1 MGKFRNVFFGGYQK
15 AEVDEYV
22 ESLLYELE
30 RAKSGEGKEGAQKEK
45 ELEEAKANLQR
56 EQEEKNQLLK
66 QLSEMKAQLESSQ
79 TDKDKELREVKEQLN
94 EYQNK
99 YSYDVFADMLSS
111 AKKDADQLI
120 NSARENSE
128 QLTSTAR
135 ENAEQLTIAAQKN
148 AEQILN
154 EARENADKITMDAQ
168 VDARIYRQK
177 VEKEL
182 KAQEEEN
189 GKKFMLAK
197 YRLMEYLEALNRSQ
211 SQLIKTYNEL
221 GEIVKKMPVQI
232 EDALETQ
239 KGDPLE
245 KTPEDNE

>member
-22 ESLLYELE
+22 ESLLSELE

-45 ELEEAKANLQR
+45 ELEEAKANLQK

>member
-22 ESLLYELE
+22 ESLLSELE

-56 EQEEKNQLLK
+56 EQEEKSQLLK

-79 TDKDKELREVKEQLN
+79 TDKDKELQEVKEQLN

-111 AKKDADQLI
+111 AKKD
-120 NSARENSE
+120 
-128 QLTSTAR
+128 
-135 ENAEQLTIAAQKN
+135 AEQLTIAAQKN

-189 GKKFMLAK
+189 GKKFMVAK

-239 KGDPLE
+239 KGDQLE

>member
-66 QLSEMKAQLESSQ
+66 QLSEMKAKLESSQ
-79 TDKDKELREVKEQLN
+79 TDKNKELREVKEQLN

-120 NSARENSE
+120 NSARENAE
-128 QLTSTAR
+128 QLTSTAK
-135 ENAEQLTIAAQKN
+135 EN

-245 KTPEDNE
+245 KTLEDNE

>member
-1 MGKFRNVFFGGYQK
+1 M
-15 AEVDEYV
+15 
-22 ESLLYELE
+22 ESLLSELE

-79 TDKDKELREVKEQLN
+79 TDKNKELREVKEQLN

-120 NSARENSE
+120 NSARENAE

-189 GKKFMLAK
+189 GKKFMVAK

>member
-79 TDKDKELREVKEQLN
+79 TDKNKELREVKEQLN

-120 NSARENSE
+120 NSARENAE
-128 QLTSTAR
+128 QLTSTAK
-135 ENAEQLTIAAQKN
+135 EN

-154 EARENADKITMDAQ
+154 EARENADRITMDAQ

-189 GKKFMLAK
+189 GKNFMVAK

>member
-22 ESLLYELE
+22 ESLLSELE

-79 TDKDKELREVKEQLN
+79 TDKDKELQEVKEQLN

-111 AKKDADQLI
+111 AKKD
-120 NSARENSE
+120 
-128 QLTSTAR
+128 
-135 ENAEQLTIAAQKN
+135 AEQLTIAAQKN

>member
-22 ESLLYELE
+22 ESLLSELE

-79 TDKDKELREVKEQLN
+79 TDKDKELQEVKEQLN

-120 NSARENSE
+120 SSARENAE

>member
-22 ESLLYELE
+22 ESLLSELE

-66 QLSEMKAQLESSQ
+66 QLSEMKAKLESSQ
-79 TDKDKELREVKEQLN
+79 TDKNKELREVKEQLN

-120 NSARENSE
+120 SS
-128 QLTSTAR
+128 AR
-135 ENAEQLTIAAQKN
+135 ENAEQLTSTAKEN

>member
-22 ESLLYELE
+22 ESLLSELE

-56 EQEEKNQLLK
+56 EQEEKSQLLK

-120 NSARENSE
+120 NSARENAE
-128 QLTSTAR
+128 QLTSTAK
-135 ENAEQLTIAAQKN
+135 EN

-154 EARENADKITMDAQ
+154 EARENADRITMDAQ

-189 GKKFMLAK
+189 GKKFMVAK

>member
-22 ESLLYELE
+22 ESLLSELE

-79 TDKDKELREVKEQLN
+79 TDKDKELQEVKEQLN

-120 NSARENSE
+120 NSARENAE

>member
-22 ESLLYELE
+22 ESLLSELE

-66 QLSEMKAQLESSQ
+66 QLSEMKAKLESSQ
-79 TDKDKELREVKEQLN
+79 TDKNKELREVKEQLN
-94 EYQNK
+94 EYQNKYQNK

-120 NSARENSE
+120 NSARENAE
-128 QLTSTAR
+128 QLTSTAK
-135 ENAEQLTIAAQKN
+135 EN

>member
-22 ESLLYELE
+22 ESLLSELE

-56 EQEEKNQLLK
+56 EQEEKSQLLK
-66 QLSEMKAQLESSQ
+66 QLSEMKAKLESSQ

-120 NSARENSE
+120 NSARENAE
-128 QLTSTAR
+128 QLTSTAK
-135 ENAEQLTIAAQKN
+135 EN

-154 EARENADKITMDAQ
+154 EARENADRITMDAQ

-189 GKKFMLAK
+189 GKKFMVAK

-221 GEIVKKMPVQI
+221 GEIVKKMPVQM

>member
-22 ESLLYELE
+22 ESLLSELE

-56 EQEEKNQLLK
+56 EQEEKSQLLK
-66 QLSEMKAQLESSQ
+66 LLSEMKAKLESSQ

-120 NSARENSE
+120 NSARENAE
-128 QLTSTAR
+128 QLTSTAK
-135 ENAEQLTIAAQKN
+135 EN

-154 EARENADKITMDAQ
+154 EARENADRITMDAQ

>member
-22 ESLLYELE
+22 ESLLSELE

-56 EQEEKNQLLK
+56 EQEEKSQLLK
-66 QLSEMKAQLESSQ
+66 QLSEMKAKLESSQ

-120 NSARENSE
+120 NSARENAE
-128 QLTSTAR
+128 QLTSTAK
-135 ENAEQLTIAAQKN
+135 EN

-154 EARENADKITMDAQ
+154 EARENADRITMDAQ

-189 GKKFMLAK
+189 GKKFMVAK

-245 KTPEDNE
+245 KTPEDKE

>member
-66 QLSEMKAQLESSQ
+66 QLSEMKAKLESSQ
-79 TDKDKELREVKEQLN
+79 TDKNKELREVKEQLN

-120 NSARENSE
+120 NSARENAE
-128 QLTSTAR
+128 QLTSTAK
-135 ENAEQLTIAAQKN
+135 EN

-154 EARENADKITMDAQ
+154 EARENADRITMDAQ

-189 GKKFMLAK
+189 GKKFMVAK

-221 GEIVKKMPVQI
+221 GEIVKKMPVQM

>member
-22 ESLLYELE
+22 ESLLSELE

-79 TDKDKELREVKEQLN
+79 TDKDKELQEVKEQLN

-111 AKKDADQLI
+111 AKKD
-120 NSARENSE
+120 
-128 QLTSTAR
+128 
-135 ENAEQLTIAAQKN
+135 AEQLTIAAQKN

-189 GKKFMLAK
+189 GKKFMVAK

-239 KGDPLE
+239 KGDQLE

>member
-22 ESLLYELE
+22 ESLLSELE

-66 QLSEMKAQLESSQ
+66 QLSEMKAKLESSQ

-120 NSARENSE
+120 NS
-128 QLTSTAR
+128 AR

-189 GKKFMLAK
+189 GKKFMVAK

-221 GEIVKKMPVQI
+221 GEIVKKMPVQM

>member
-56 EQEEKNQLLK
+56 EQEEKSQLLK
-66 QLSEMKAQLESSQ
+66 QLSEMKAKLESSQ

-120 NSARENSE
+120 NSARENAE
-128 QLTSTAR
+128 QLTSTAK
-135 ENAEQLTIAAQKN
+135 EN

-154 EARENADKITMDAQ
+154 EARENADRITMDAQ

-189 GKKFMLAK
+189 GKKFMVAK

>member
-22 ESLLYELE
+22 ESLLSELE

-79 TDKDKELREVKEQLN
+79 TDKDKELQEVKEQLN

-120 NSARENSE
+120 NSARENAE
-128 QLTSTAR
+128 QLTSTAK
-135 ENAEQLTIAAQKN
+135 EN

-154 EARENADKITMDAQ
+154 EARENADRITMDAQ

-189 GKKFMLAK
+189 GKKFMVAK

-221 GEIVKKMPVQI
+221 GEIIKKMPVQI

-245 KTPEDNE
+245 KTLEDNE

>member
-22 ESLLYELE
+22 ESLLSELE

-66 QLSEMKAQLESSQ
+66 QLSEMKAKLESSQ

-120 NSARENSE
+120 NSARENAE

-135 ENAEQLTIAAQKN
+135 GNAEQLTIAAQKN

>member
-22 ESLLYELE
+22 ESLLSELE

-66 QLSEMKAQLESSQ
+66 QLSEMKAKLESSQ
-79 TDKDKELREVKEQLN
+79 TDKNKELREVKEQLN

-120 NSARENSE
+120 SS
-128 QLTSTAR
+128 AR
-135 ENAEQLTIAAQKN
+135 ENAEQLTSTAKEN

-245 KTPEDNE
+245 KTLEDNE

>member
-22 ESLLYELE
+22 ESLLSELE

-66 QLSEMKAQLESSQ
+66 QLSEMKAKLESSQ

-120 NSARENSE
+120 NSARENAE
-128 QLTSTAR
+128 QLTSTAK
-135 ENAEQLTIAAQKN
+135 EN

-154 EARENADKITMDAQ
+154 EARENADRITMDAQ

-189 GKKFMLAK
+189 GKKFMVAK

-221 GEIVKKMPVQI
+221 GEIVKKMPVQM

>member
-45 ELEEAKANLQR
+45 ELEEAKANLQK

-79 TDKDKELREVKEQLN
+79 TDKDKELQEVKEQLN

-111 AKKDADQLI
+111 AKKD
-120 NSARENSE
+120 
-128 QLTSTAR
+128 
-135 ENAEQLTIAAQKN
+135 AEQLTIAAQKN

>member
-22 ESLLYELE
+22 ESLLSELE

-66 QLSEMKAQLESSQ
+66 QLSEMKAQLESNQ
-79 TDKDKELREVKEQLN
+79 TDKDKELQEVKEQLN

-120 NSARENSE
+120 NSARENAE

>member
-79 TDKDKELREVKEQLN
+79 TDKDKELQEVKEQLN

-120 NSARENSE
+120 SSARENAE
-128 QLTSTAR
+128 QLTSTAK
-135 ENAEQLTIAAQKN
+135 ENAEQLTIAAQEN

-189 GKKFMLAK
+189 GKKFMVAK

>member
-79 TDKDKELREVKEQLN
+79 TDKNKELREVKEQLN

-120 NSARENSE
+120 NSARENAE
-128 QLTSTAR
+128 QLTSTAK
-135 ENAEQLTIAAQKN
+135 EN

-154 EARENADKITMDAQ
+154 EARENADRITMDAQ

-189 GKKFMLAK
+189 GKNFMVAK
-197 YRLMEYLEALNRSQ
+197 YRRMEYLEALNRSQ

>member
-22 ESLLYELE
+22 ESLLSELE

-79 TDKDKELREVKEQLN
+79 TDKDKELQEVKEQLN

-120 NSARENSE
+120 NSARE
-128 QLTSTAR
+128 
-135 ENAEQLTIAAQKN
+135 N

-221 GEIVKKMPVQI
+221 GEIVKKMPVQM

>member
-22 ESLLYELE
+22 ESLLSELE

-120 NSARENSE
+120 NSARENAE
-128 QLTSTAR
+128 QLTSTAK
-135 ENAEQLTIAAQKN
+135 EN

-154 EARENADKITMDAQ
+154 EARENADRITMDAQ

-189 GKKFMLAK
+189 GKKFMVAK

-245 KTPEDNE
+245 RTPEDNE

>member
-22 ESLLYELE
+22 ESLLSELE

-79 TDKDKELREVKEQLN
+79 TDKDKELQEVKEQLN

-120 NSARENSE
+120 NSARENAE
-128 QLTSTAR
+128 QLTSTAK
-135 ENAEQLTIAAQKN
+135 EN

-189 GKKFMLAK
+189 GKKFMVAK

-221 GEIVKKMPVQI
+221 GEIVKKMPVQM

>member
-1 MGKFRNVFFGGYQK
+1 MGKFRNVFVGGYQK

-79 TDKDKELREVKEQLN
+79 TDKNKELREVKEQLN

-189 GKKFMLAK
+189 GKKFMVAK

-221 GEIVKKMPVQI
+221 GEIVKKMPVQM

-245 KTPEDNE
+245 KTLEDNE

>member
-79 TDKDKELREVKEQLN
+79 TDKDKELQEVKEQLN

-120 NSARENSE
+120 NSAREN
-128 QLTSTAR
+128 
-135 ENAEQLTIAAQKN
+135 AEQLNSTAKEN

-154 EARENADKITMDAQ
+154 EARENADRITMDAQ

-189 GKKFMLAK
+189 GKKFMVAK

>member
-66 QLSEMKAQLESSQ
+66 QLSEMKAKLESSQ
-79 TDKDKELREVKEQLN
+79 TDKNKELREVKEQLN

-120 NSARENSE
+120 NSARENAE
-128 QLTSTAR
+128 QLTSTAK
-135 ENAEQLTIAAQKN
+135 EN

-189 GKKFMLAK
+189 GKKFMVAK

-221 GEIVKKMPVQI
+221 GEIVKKMPVQM

>member
-22 ESLLYELE
+22 ESLLSELE

-56 EQEEKNQLLK
+56 EQEEKSQLLK
-66 QLSEMKAQLESSQ
+66 QLSEMKAKLESSQ

-120 NSARENSE
+120 NSARENAE
-128 QLTSTAR
+128 QLTSTAK
-135 ENAEQLTIAAQKN
+135 ENAEQLTIAAQEN

-189 GKKFMLAK
+189 GKKFMVAK

-245 KTPEDNE
+245 KTPEDKE

>member
-22 ESLLYELE
+22 ESLLSELE

-79 TDKDKELREVKEQLN
+79 TDKDKELQEVKEQLN

-111 AKKDADQLI
+111 AKKD
-120 NSARENSE
+120 
-128 QLTSTAR
+128 
-135 ENAEQLTIAAQKN
+135 AEQLTIAAQKN

-221 GEIVKKMPVQI
+221 GEIIKKMPVQI

-245 KTPEDNE
+245 KTLEDNE

>member
-120 NSARENSE
+120 NSARENAE
-128 QLTSTAR
+128 QLTSTAK
-135 ENAEQLTIAAQKN
+135 EN

-154 EARENADKITMDAQ
+154 EARENADRITMDAQ

-189 GKKFMLAK
+189 GKKFMVAK

-245 KTPEDNE
+245 KPPEDNE

>member
-22 ESLLYELE
+22 ESLLSELE

-135 ENAEQLTIAAQKN
+135 ENAEQLTSTAKEN

-154 EARENADKITMDAQ
+154 EARENADRITMDAQ

-197 YRLMEYLEALNRSQ
+197 YRLMENLDALNRSQ

-221 GEIVKKMPVQI
+221 GEIVKKMPVQM

>member
-22 ESLLYELE
+22 ESLLSELE

-79 TDKDKELREVKEQLN
+79 TDKDKELQEVKEQLN

-120 NSARENSE
+120 NSARENAE
-128 QLTSTAR
+128 QLTSTAK
-135 ENAEQLTIAAQKN
+135 EN

-154 EARENADKITMDAQ
+154 EARENADRITMDAQ

-189 GKKFMLAK
+189 GKKFMVAK

-245 KTPEDNE
+245 KTLEDNE

>member
-22 ESLLYELE
+22 ESLLSELE

-45 ELEEAKANLQR
+45 ELEEAKENLQR

-79 TDKDKELREVKEQLN
+79 TDKNKELREVKEQLN

-120 NSARENSE
+120 NSARENAE
-128 QLTSTAR
+128 QLTSTAK
-135 ENAEQLTIAAQKN
+135 EN

-211 SQLIKTYNEL
+211 RKLIKTYNEL
-221 GEIVKKMPVQI
+221 GEIVKKMPVQM

>member
-22 ESLLYELE
+22 ESLLSELE

-66 QLSEMKAQLESSQ
+66 QLSEMKAQLKSSQ
-79 TDKDKELREVKEQLN
+79 TDKDKELQEVKEQLN

-120 NSARENSE
+120 NSARENAE
-128 QLTSTAR
+128 QLTSTAK
-135 ENAEQLTIAAQKN
+135 EN